1 MGIFYHLPPSPSTP
15 TAPGNPSVSRRVVLP
30 SEAMR
35 PTEEQMEEYHR
46 WVREGGE
53 MPRWL
58 AEEHD
63 GPDGPVAYGT
73 IKITP
78 QPQGHRIESAIPCP
92 PPATP
97 PAAEPAEPSSGPGRS
112 TAEGAGSCC
121 EWMRRMVAGGYL
133 KPCDYG
139 CQVAAALMRS
149 GKPRGLVVLE
159 RFDYCPTCG
168 TKL

>member
-1 MGIFYHLPPSPSTP
+1 
-15 TAPGNPSVSRRVVLP
+15 
-30 SEAMR
+30 
-35 PTEEQMEEYHR
+35 MEEYHR

-58 AEEHD
+58 DEEHD

-97 PAAEPAEPSSGPGRS
+97 PSAEPVEPSSGPGRS
-112 TAEGAGSCC
+112 TAQGVGSCC
-121 EWMRRMVAGGYL
+121 EEMASGLRDGYL
-133 KPCDYG
+133 KSADYG
-139 CQVAAALMRS
+139 RQVGA
-149 GKPRGLVVLE
+149 VLWKRDDSIRPA
-159 RFDYCPTCG
+159 RFDFCPFCG
-168 TKL
+168 AGL